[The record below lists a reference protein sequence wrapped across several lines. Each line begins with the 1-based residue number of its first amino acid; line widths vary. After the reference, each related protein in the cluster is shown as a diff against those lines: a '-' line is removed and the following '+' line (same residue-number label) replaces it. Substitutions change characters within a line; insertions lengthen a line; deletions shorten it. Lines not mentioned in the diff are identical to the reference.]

1 MKILLTALF
10 SIALLSFTV
19 VVDKPTV
26 DKDEAQKAYLFLN
39 KVRANVSTYAKEL
52 QLPGGIKISTHALV
66 WNDTLARV
74 AETKALDM
82 ANRNYFSHV
91 DPDGY
96 GMNYYINKAGFK
108 LDQYQLKTKRQNSY
122 ESISAGYDTGEE
134 VIKSLIIDTYDP
146 NLGHRK
152 HLLGMEGWAGTTDIG
167 IGFVRGTDENKFST
181 YVSILIAKH

>member
-1 MKILLTALF
+1 MKILLTALL

-96 GMNYYINKAGFK
+96 GMNHYINKAGF
-108 LDQYQLKTKRQNSY
+108 
-122 ESISAGYDTGEE
+122 
-134 VIKSLIIDTYDP
+134 
-146 NLGHRK
+146 
-152 HLLGMEGWAGTTDIG
+152 
-167 IGFVRGTDENKFST
+167 
-181 YVSILIAKH
+181 